1 MSSFDQF
8 PHIPRTRDGAPN
20 WAADTDPVGPVTPE
34 LALVDPGLSGGGQ
47 VNHEVTMS
55 SMQFGEAQ
63 GPVEGQPVAPLQPL
77 QPIVVVPAA
86 PETPPAAPAPAE
98 PAPGVPVGDMRD
110 VPLGTLVFRAGLLP
124 EERLEEALHEGMKT
138 G

>member
-63 GPVEGQPVAPLQPL
+63 GPAEGQPVAPLQPL
-77 QPIVVVPAA
+77 VVAPAA
-86 PETPPAAPAPAE
+86 AEAPPAAPAPME
-98 PAPGVPVGDMRD
+98 PAPAVPVGDMRD
-110 VPLGTLVFRAGLLP
+110 VPLRLPNRPERRRELL
-124 EERLEEALHEGMKT
+124 EAWQNSLWVT
-138 G
+138 RDR